1 VSVQDSN
8 RYSFVHGDICD
19 YDFLKDSIFAFQP
32 DGIIHLAAESHVD
45 RSIDDPSPFI
55 QTNILGTYNLLDIS
69 SKYIQSLNQNKKQ
82 KFTFHHVS
90 TDEVYGDLHPSE
102 PPCDEN
108 HFYDPSSPYSASKA
122 SSDHLVQSWNKT
134 FNFPSIITNCSNNY
148 GPFHFP
154 EKLIP
159 TIILNAVHGKNIPI
173 YGNGQQVRDWIYVD
187 DHAKGLLLAFENG
200 DHGQTY
206 NIGASN
212 EIKNIDIA
220 YKICELLDEMNI
232 SPTSSFKTHKDLI
245 TFVTDRPGHDQ
256 RYAIDSSKIQTHL
269 NWRPDESFESGLRK
283 TVQWYLNNK
292 SWWDPILNKDFSL
305 TRIGIGS
312 SK

>member
-1 VSVQDSN
+1 
-8 RYSFVHGDICD
+8 
-19 YDFLKDSIFAFQP
+19 
-32 DGIIHLAAESHVD
+32 
-45 RSIDDPSPFI
+45 
-55 QTNILGTYNLLDIS
+55 
-69 SKYIQSLNQNKKQ
+69 
-82 KFTFHHVS
+82 
-90 TDEVYGDLHPSE
+90 
-102 PPCDEN
+102 
-108 HFYDPSSPYSASKA
+108 
-122 SSDHLVQSWNKT
+122 
-134 FNFPSIITNCSNNY
+134 
-148 GPFHFP
+148 
-154 EKLIP
+154 
-159 TIILNAVHGKNIPI
+159 
-173 YGNGQQVRDWIYVD
+173 
-187 DHAKGLLLAFENG
+187 LLAFENG